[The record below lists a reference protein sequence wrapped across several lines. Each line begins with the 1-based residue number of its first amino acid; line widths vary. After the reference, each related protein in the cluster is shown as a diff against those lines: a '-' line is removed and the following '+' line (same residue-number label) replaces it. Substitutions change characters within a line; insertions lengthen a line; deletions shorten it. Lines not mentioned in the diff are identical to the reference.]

1 MNGIR
6 LLMIITK
13 REYESA
19 YERFLQ
25 GEAMSAI
32 FSTPGQGTAVKATL
46 NLLGLEQTEKT
57 VMVTMADHAHAERAM
72 RGMVS
77 QLGINMPGNGI
88 ALTIPVS
95 SIGGASSMK
104 YLMEKQNVI
113 IGEVT
118 EMEGRQ
124 PVFPYDLLVAITE
137 RGCVEQVMD
146 AARTA
151 GARGG
156 TIIHAKGTG
165 TDFTARFFGVS
176 IASEK
181 DMALIVVSHRDKD
194 VIMRAIMEKAG
205 IHSQAHTAL
214 VTLPVESVVG
224 LTSVMTPDS
233 EDT

>member
-95 SIGGASSMK
+95 SIGGA
-104 YLMEKQNVI
+104 
-113 IGEVT
+113 
-118 EMEGRQ
+118 
-124 PVFPYDLLVAITE
+124 
-137 RGCVEQVMD
+137 
-146 AARTA
+146 
-151 GARGG
+151 
-156 TIIHAKGTG
+156 IIHAKGTG

-176 IASEK
+176 IATEK
-181 DMALIVVSHRDKD
+181 DMALIVISHRDKD
-194 VIMRAIMEKAG
+194 AIMRAIMEKAG

-233 EDT
+233 EDA